1 MPHICLR
8 CQNRLEAAPG
18 LAPCCPICGGT
29 RFAYESP
36 RKAKAG
42 EQTPDHEIPLQA
54 PGESN
59 AEEHTVEPE
68 TPKEPSSPADNP
80 QEESKPLSPDAVE
93 SIRILEPGKYHL
105 NLHKLAESDDRVVQI
120 GKDGNYR
127 LDLNSMNR
135 PRKKQ

>member
-18 LAPCCPICGGT
+18 LAPCCPVCGGT

-36 RKAKAG
+36 RKVRAS
-42 EQTPDHEIPLQA
+42 EQATEDEISTPAQTDITT
-54 PGESN
+54 
-59 AEEHTVEPE
+59 EE
-68 TPKEPSSPADNP
+68 P
-80 QEESKPLSPDAVE
+80 QEQQQIPIITASRAEKPEDDNSPLSPESIE

-135 PRKKQ
+135 PRKK